1 MGNDEVPADAAQD
14 RRRLFAA
21 ELRQLREDA
30 GNPSFRKMAEKSG
43 CISHATLH
51 EAATGSRFPSWETT
65 REFVKACDQPDESWR
80 ARWNAAK
87 GDNEPEPAPAEQALV
102 PRHARMPRT
111 LVSAAALV
119 LAVVVAIVVAARPGV
134 DNMVALAGPSPVPPP
149 TGPRVAGD
157 ATKFIA
163 DVTVPDGSA
172 LKLNQSVVKVWEIQ
186 NTGKVTW
193 QGRYLQRMDLPAMPT
208 TCHTPDRVA
217 IGDTAPGEKVM
228 ISVTVQAPAAP
239 TSCWIGWKMVDVR
252 GEQFFG
258 SSRPVYVLVNAVP

>member
-1 MGNDEVPADAAQD
+1 MGNDEVTADATQD

-30 GNPSFRKMAEKSG
+30 GSPSFRKMAEKSG

-51 EAATGSRFPSWETT
+51 EAASGSRFPSWETT
-65 REFVKACDQPDESWR
+65 REFVKALDRPEEPWR

-87 GDNEPEPAPAEQALV
+87 GDSEPEPTPAEPAV
-102 PRHARMPRT
+102 VGRHSRMPRI
-111 LVSAAALV
+111 LASAAAL
-119 LAVVVAIVVAARPGV
+119 AVAVAVAIVVTARPGI
-134 DNMVALAGPSPVPPP
+134 DNSVASAGVSPAAPP
-149 TGPRVAGD
+149 TGPRVPGD

-163 DVTVPDGSA
+163 DVTVPDGST
-172 LKLNQSVVKVWEIQ
+172 LELNQSVLKVWEIQ
-186 NTGKVTW
+186 NTGQVTW
-193 QGRYLQRMDLPAMPT
+193 QGRYLQRMDLPALPT

-239 TSCWIGWKMVDVR
+239 TRCWIGWKMVDAR
-252 GEQFFG
+252 GDQFFS